1 MQSAALVQSGYFEL
15 DRLSVLILERAA
27 VADSGVAMT
36 ASFPT
41 YLPAQTRTQGAA
53 GRPPP
58 ADSAEGVAYFFFA
71 LHFWTDVELLLE
83 PSEKDSV
90 PVCDHFFF
98 LQRAMT

>member
-41 YLPAQTRTQGAA
+41 YLPAQTRTRGGGRTAA
-53 GRPPP
+53 PRGF
-58 ADSAEGVAYFFFA
+58 S
-71 LHFWTDVELLLE
+71 
-83 PSEKDSV
+83 
-90 PVCDHFFF
+90 
-98 LQRAMT
+98 